1 MTAIGI
7 LSQGTI
13 KATLLHLKAEG
24 DPIDDT
30 GKVAVIIKAVLKD
43 NLTKILAEWKDA
55 SEAHMP
61 HAWLKEMMNL
71 QCNEYGAMAAKQ
83 YMTTA

>member
-1 MTAIGI
+1 MTAIEI
-7 LSQGTI
+7 LSKGTI

-30 GKVAVIIKAVLKD
+30 GLVATIIKDILKR
-43 NLTKILAEWKDA
+43 NIPKILAEWKDA
-55 SEAHMP
+55 TEAHMP

-71 QCNEYGAMAAKQ
+71 QCNEYGVMAAKQ
-83 YMTTA
+83 YKAR